1 MSEKENNDFKNFYNE
16 NPFKKRIIL
25 EKVNKPGPI
34 EQKLIIHHKKNLR
47 KSLIFDSKE
56 DFDKENYKK
65 EKSQDLNKNAI
76 NKNGRKVLFDGNKTL
91 IFDNLLAKKEDYP
104 HDIKSQ
110 KIGNDNGQNNQNSNP
125 FFNHDI
131 KLEEDIKEKKDIKAN
146 PIAFNPFKLNNI
158 SETEISNSNPFK
170 IKGDDKI
177 NKNNPFINLIKDSNN
192 NETNVAKNFNPFKNI
207 ENNSCNNA
215 NPFSYNE
222 NNIFSKNPFLKMN
235 NKNIS
240 DEIPTNPFISD
251 NEQANKNNPFMTNG
265 LSNPFKFNA
274 NNLKNDSSIKENFE
288 EDEDNK
294 DLEEEVKI
302 EKDEDKLKNLKE
314 VQYSKT
320 DKFYEIEIENL
331 QYLEHYK
338 DKNKYISIGG
348 GIFDYQ
354 EEKDENGKNVGI
366 FILRESST
374 KKIKLQGIIIDST
387 SVEKAKL
394 KNGLEFIFIKNILV
408 KYSKYDPDK
417 ITEETKITYLRIRIN
432 KNEIDNFYNKT
443 NEFFNLIKK

>member
-1 MSEKENNDFKNFYNE
+1 
-16 NPFKKRIIL
+16 
-25 EKVNKPGPI
+25 
-34 EQKLIIHHKKNLR
+34 
-47 KSLIFDSKE
+47 
-56 DFDKENYKK
+56 
-65 EKSQDLNKNAI
+65 
-76 NKNGRKVLFDGNKTL
+76 
-91 IFDNLLAKKEDYP
+91 
-104 HDIKSQ
+104 
-110 KIGNDNGQNNQNSNP
+110 
-125 FFNHDI
+125 
-131 KLEEDIKEKKDIKAN
+131 
-146 PIAFNPFKLNNI
+146 
-158 SETEISNSNPFK
+158 
-170 IKGDDKI
+170 
-177 NKNNPFINLIKDSNN
+177 
-192 NETNVAKNFNPFKNI
+192 
-207 ENNSCNNA
+207 
-215 NPFSYNE
+215 
-222 NNIFSKNPFLKMN
+222 MN

-274 NNLKNDSSIKENFE
+274 NNLKNDSSIKENSE

-331 QYLEHYK
+331 QYLEHGK

-443 NEFFNLIKK
+443 NEFFNLFKK

>member
-1 MSEKENNDFKNFYNE
+1 
-16 NPFKKRIIL
+16 
-25 EKVNKPGPI
+25 
-34 EQKLIIHHKKNLR
+34 
-47 KSLIFDSKE
+47 
-56 DFDKENYKK
+56 
-65 EKSQDLNKNAI
+65 
-76 NKNGRKVLFDGNKTL
+76 
-91 IFDNLLAKKEDYP
+91 
-104 HDIKSQ
+104 
-110 KIGNDNGQNNQNSNP
+110 
-125 FFNHDI
+125 
-131 KLEEDIKEKKDIKAN
+131 
-146 PIAFNPFKLNNI
+146 
-158 SETEISNSNPFK
+158 
-170 IKGDDKI
+170 
-177 NKNNPFINLIKDSNN
+177 
-192 NETNVAKNFNPFKNI
+192 
-207 ENNSCNNA
+207 
-215 NPFSYNE
+215 
-222 NNIFSKNPFLKMN
+222 MN

-274 NNLKNDSSIKENFE
+274 NNLKNDSSIKENSE

-331 QYLEHYK
+331 QYLEHDK

-374 KKIKLQGIIIDST
+374 KKIKLQGILIDST
-387 SVEKAKL
+387 IVEKAKL